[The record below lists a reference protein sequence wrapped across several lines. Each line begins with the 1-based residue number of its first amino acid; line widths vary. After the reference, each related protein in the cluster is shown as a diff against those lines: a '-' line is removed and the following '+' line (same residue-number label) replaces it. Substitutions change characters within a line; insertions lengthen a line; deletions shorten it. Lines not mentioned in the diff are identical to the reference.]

1 MLRYGR
7 VLIVEGPIM
16 RKVIRQML
24 AGSGFANFDEVPGG
38 TEALSVLARIT
49 YALVIADWNMAPVSG
64 MDLLVQMRAL
74 PRNRDTPFVMTTGK
88 GQKRFAAV
96 GRDNGATRYLEK
108 PFTAEVLLERVGEAS
123 ARLSPAPEASSFEPR
138 SIRRR

>member
-1 MLRYGR
+1 MMRYGR

-24 AGSGFANFDEVPGG
+24 ASGGFATIDELSGG
-38 TEALSVLARIT
+38 GEALAVLARIT
-49 YALVIADWNMAPVSG
+49 YALVIADWNMAPFSG
-64 MDLLVQMRAL
+64 MELLTGMRAL
-74 PRNRDTPFVMTTGK
+74 PRNRDTPFLMTTGK

-108 PFTAEVLLERVGEAS
+108 PFTAELLLERVGEA
-123 ARLSPAPEASSFEPR
+123 AAQLSPARDAPAAELR